1 MSERTRLSRFRSRG
15 SAIALAGALMLS
27 MASTAGVTL
36 ASGTGSATTA
46 ASAQTQPVDI
56 VDLVEEVNPAV
67 VTVYNLTYLENGMGQ
82 TQAVTQGSGTGF
94 VIDEQ
99 GHIVTN
105 WHVVA
110 EGSEFAVAMYDGTL
124 VEAELIGQDPRDDL
138 AVVKIDPSAVLKV
151 VDLADSDLVKPG
163 QSVIAIGSPLGAF
176 TNTVTEGIVSGLGR
190 NNFDQAQGNCQNYS
204 NLIQHTS
211 PINPGNS
218 GGPLFNL
225 DGEVIGVN
233 TLGLPLS
240 SDGTPLQGLFF
251 AVPSNMVRTI
261 ADQLIADGRISAAYL
276 GIANAFIDQ
285 GTFAANNLDY
295 PGGQLVQDVGVGS
308 PAEDAGLRVD
318 DIILGIDDQQITAE
332 NGLPLILLNYLPGD
346 TAVLNVL
353 RGGREI
359 QLEITFGNV
368 PDAVLD
374 QCTVGG

>member
-1 MSERTRLSRFRSRG
+1 MNKRSWMSCFRSRG
-15 SAIALAGALMLS
+15 TTITLAASLMLS
-27 MASTAGVTL
+27 MASTTGIAL
-36 ASGTGSATTA
+36 ASPGDSELATTA
-46 ASAQTQPVDI
+46 AQTQDVDL
-56 VDLVEEVNPAV
+56 VDLVEQVNPAV
-67 VTVYNLTYLENGMGQ
+67 VTVYNLTYLEDGMGQ
-82 TQAVTQGSGTGF
+82 SQAVTQGSGTGF
-94 VIDEQ
+94 VIDEE

-138 AVVKIDPSAVLKV
+138 AVVKIKPASVLSV
-151 VDLADSDLVKPG
+151 VKLADSDRVMPG

-176 TNTVTEGIVSGLGR
+176 TNTVTEGIVSALGR

-225 DGEVIGVN
+225 QGEVIGVN

-251 AVPSNMVRTI
+251 AVPSNMVRI
-261 ADQLIADGRISAAYL
+261 IVDQLIENGRISAAYL

-295 PGGQLVQDVGVGS
+295 PGGQLVQDVGAGS
-308 PAEDAGLRVD
+308 PADDAGLQID
-318 DIILGIDDQQITAE
+318 DIILGVDDEQITAE
-332 NGLPLILLNYLPGD
+332 NGLPLILLNYQPGD
-346 TAVLNVL
+346 TAVLTVL
-353 RGGREI
+353 RGGREME
-359 QLEITFGNV
+359 LNITFGNV
-368 PDAVLD
+368 PDAVLE